1 MFVEEE
7 EYICQARLGRPSN
20 GDHGLEGTWIKL
32 ENLLVVDSSGWG
44 QGDGACS

>member
-1 MFVEEE
+1 MEEE

-32 ENLLVVDSSGWG
+32 GKTISIGSPPIGPHVFAIV
-44 QGDGACS
+44 CF